1 MLDKPAVLER
11 EISFELNGHPCEVS
25 VDPFDS
31 LAKTLRDR
39 CGLTGTKI
47 GCDAGDCGA
56 CTIILDGEQVCSC
69 LVASGQ
75 VDGASITTVEVTE
88 DAGLLGRLQSA
99 FLDHGAAQCGICTP
113 GMLMAATSLL
123 ADSPSP
129 DRRDV
134 EDALGGVLC
143 RCTGYRKIV
152 DAVLDVAGEGQA
164 QVEISPASGE
174 AVGARV
180 RRADGLEK
188 VDGSDRF
195 AADVVPDGAL
205 WLRPVRSPYDR
216 ATFEFGDLDAFV
228 ASVPGLD
235 AMLTSADVPG
245 HNGFGIFPHL
255 REQPVFSE
263 GEVRYRGE
271 TVVALVGDKAVV
283 ESIAVDSLPITWTP
297 ETAITTIAQA
307 RVSGERPV
315 HETHPDNVLIR
326 GLVEKGDVEAGHA
339 QAAATSSG
347 AFSTSY
353 VEHAYIEPEAGY
365 AKVSEADPDRIE
377 VLACTQAPYMDL
389 EEVANVLGFSRDRVR
404 IIPSACGGG
413 FGGKLD
419 VSVQPMLA
427 VAAWVLKRPVRAVW
441 SRIESMASSTKRH
454 PSEISARLSADAD
467 GMITAFDM
475 EGDFN
480 TGAYSSWGPTV
491 AGRVPVHGTGPYYV
505 PNVLN
510 RSCAWYTNQ
519 CPSGAFRG
527 FGVPQAAFVQETL
540 LDDVALNLDI
550 DRLEIRHRNAI
561 RAGQQTATGQ
571 VLNHSCGLAQCLEEL
586 RDDWTAMLDR
596 CQNHN
601 AMNQRY
607 RRGAGVGC
615 MWYGCGNTSMSNPST
630 MRVTLEPNGRFT
642 LYNGAVDIGQGSAT
656 IMLQICADALGVPM
670 SSFDQVVGDTD
681 LTADAGKT
689 SASRQTLVSG
699 KAAYLAGLDLRAK
712 LLGLAN
718 VGAEATVK
726 IADGRIDFVE
736 GDTRRSIA
744 LADLAEAAGEGA
756 ALLEG
761 TGTYDP
767 PATALDEKGQ
777 GSPYAT
783 YGFAAQICELEVDM
797 ALGTVKL
804 LKIVAAHDVGRAI
817 NPILVEGQIQGGIAQ
832 GLGMALM
839 EEFVP
844 GKTENLHDYLIPT
857 VGDVPD
863 IEIKIVEDPE
873 HEGPYGAKGIGEP
886 ALVPTP
892 PAILGA
898 IRHAAGVTIRHLP
911 ALPHRVWQ
919 AIQESGATS

>member
-1 MLDKPAVLER
+1 MLDKPANLER
-11 EISFELNGHPCEVS
+11 GISFELNGNSFDVS
-25 VDPFDS
+25 AHPFDS
-31 LAKTLRDR
+31 LANTLRDH

-56 CTIILDGEQVCSC
+56 CTVLLDGEQVCSC
-69 LVASGQ
+69 LVATGQ
-75 VDGASITTVEVTE
+75 ADGARITTVEVTE
-88 DAGLLGRLQSA
+88 DAGLLGRLQGA
-99 FLDHGAAQCGICTP
+99 FLNHGAAQCGICTP

-123 ADSPSP
+123 AERPSP
-129 DRRDV
+129 DRAEI

-152 DAVLDVAGEGQA
+152 DAVLDVAGQGQA
-164 QVEISPASGE
+164 QVVTAPLPGE
-174 AVGARV
+174 AVGARIP
-180 RRADGLEK
+180 RADGLAK

-195 AADVVPDGAL
+195 AADVAPDGAL
-205 WLRPVRSPYDR
+205 WLRPIRSRHDR
-216 ATFEFGDLDAFV
+216 ATFELGDLDAFV
-228 ASVPGLD
+228 AGVPGLE
-235 AMLTSADVPG
+235 AALTARDVPG

-271 TVVALVGDKAVV
+271 TVMALVGERSVV
-283 ESIAVDSLPITWTP
+283 DAIDVESLPITWSP
-297 ETAITTIAQA
+297 EDAVTSIADA
-307 RVSGERPV
+307 RSASKRPV
-315 HETHPDNVLIR
+315 HEAHTDNVLIR

-339 QAAATSSG
+339 AAAVTASG

-365 AKVSEADPDRIE
+365 ARISENDPDRIE

-454 PSEISARLSADAD
+454 PSEISARMSADAE

-491 AGRVPVHGTGPYYV
+491 AGRVPVHGTGPYHV

-527 FGVPQAAFVQETL
+527 FGVPQAAFAQETL
-540 LDDVALNLDI
+540 LDDLALKLDI

-571 VLNHSCGLAQCLEEL
+571 VLTHSCGLAECLEEL
-586 RDDWTAMLDR
+586 REDWAGMLAR
-596 CQNHN
+596 CRDHN
-601 AMNQRY
+601 STNPRI

-630 MRVTLEPNGRFT
+630 MRVTLGANGRFT

-656 IMLQICADALGVPM
+656 IMMQICADALGVPM
-670 SSFDQVVGDTD
+670 GAFDQIVGDTD

-699 KAAYLAGLDLRAK
+699 KAAYLAGRDLRAK
-712 LLGLAN
+712 LLGMAN
-718 VGAEATVK
+718 VGEQATVK
-726 IADGRIDFVE
+726 VGDGRIDFVE
-736 GDTRRSIA
+736 GDTRRSISLSD
-744 LADLAEAAGEGA
+744 LADRTGDGDV
-756 ALLEG
+756 LLEG

-797 ALGTVKL
+797 ALGTVKV

-817 NPILVEGQIQGGIAQ
+817 NPILVEGQIEGGIAQ

-839 EEFVP
+839 EEYVP

-857 VGDVPD
+857 VGDIPD
-863 IEIKIVEDPE
+863 IDIKIIEDPE